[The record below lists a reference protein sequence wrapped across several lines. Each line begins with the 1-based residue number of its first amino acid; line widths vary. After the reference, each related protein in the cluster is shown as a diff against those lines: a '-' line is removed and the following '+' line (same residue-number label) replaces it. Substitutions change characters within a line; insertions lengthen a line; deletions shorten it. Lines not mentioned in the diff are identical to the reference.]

1 MENNQQSEPI
11 VQPKIQSESEPSPQT
26 QSMLSNFAM
35 TPQNIIIMV
44 LSVLLILSFLGI
56 NLLDILSNII
66 KLIIRIFSPLVT
78 ELLSIL
84 GYTTGSI
91 LNKSA
96 DVVSDV
102 GKTAIDVGEGAIQ
115 SVGDLLIKAS
125 KKGVEPDA
133 QNQLDSVL
141 SIDNQPNNELM
152 DDAESPIQKPISS
165 NKAGWCLVGEFDNRR
180 SCIQVNEYDKCM
192 SGQIFPNREQC
203 LKIN

>member
-1 MENNQQSEPI
+1 MDNNQQSEP
-11 VQPKIQSESEPSPQT
+11 VAQPNMQT
-26 QSMLSNFAM
+26 QPESQSQPMMSNFSM

-44 LSVLLILSFLGI
+44 LSILLVLSFLGI

-96 DVVSDV
+96 DVASDV

-125 KKGVEPDA
+125 KKGVDPDA

-141 SIDNQPNNELM
+141 SVDDQPNNALM
-152 DDAESPIQKPISS
+152 DSAESPIQKPISS

>member
-1 MENNQQSEPI
+1 MDNNQQSEPI
-11 VQPKIQSESEPSPQT
+11 AQPQSDIQPMS
-26 QSMLSNFAM
+26 SNFVM

-44 LSVLLILSFLGI
+44 LSILLVLSFLGI

-96 DVVSDV
+96 DVASDV

-125 KKGVEPDA
+125 KKGVDPDA
-133 QNQLDSVL
+133 QNQLDRVL
-141 SIDNQPNNELM
+141 SVDNQPNNALM
-152 DDAESPIQKPISS
+152 DNAESPIQKPISS

>member
-1 MENNQQSEPI
+1 MDNNQQSEPI
-11 VQPKIQSESEPSPQT
+11 AQPQSVIQPMS
-26 QSMLSNFAM
+26 SNFVM

-44 LSVLLILSFLGI
+44 LSILLVLSFLGI

-96 DVVSDV
+96 DVASDV

-125 KKGVEPDA
+125 KKGVDPDA

-141 SIDNQPNNELM
+141 SVHDQPNNALM
-152 DDAESPIQKPISS
+152 DNAESPIQKPISS

>member
-1 MENNQQSEPI
+1 M
-11 VQPKIQSESEPSPQT
+11 QT
-26 QSMLSNFAM
+26 QPESQSQPMMSNFSM

-44 LSVLLILSFLGI
+44 LSILLVLSFLGI

-96 DVVSDV
+96 DVASDV

-115 SVGDLLIKAS
+115 SVGD
-125 KKGVEPDA
+125 A

-141 SIDNQPNNELM
+141 SVDDQPNNALM
-152 DDAESPIQKPISS
+152 DSAESPIQKPISS

>member
-1 MENNQQSEPI
+1 MDNNQQSEPI
-11 VQPKIQSESEPSPQT
+11 EQPQSNIQPMS
-26 QSMLSNFAM
+26 SNFVM

-44 LSVLLILSFLGI
+44 LSILLVLSFLGI

-96 DVVSDV
+96 DVASDV

-125 KKGVEPDA
+125 KKGVDPDA

-141 SIDNQPNNELM
+141 SVDNQPNNALM
-152 DDAESPIQKPISS
+152 DNAESPIQKPISS

>member
-1 MENNQQSEPI
+1 MDNNQQSEPI
-11 VQPKIQSESEPSPQT
+11 AQPQSNIQPMS
-26 QSMLSNFAM
+26 SNFVM
-35 TPQNIIIMV
+35 TPQNIIILV
-44 LSVLLILSFLGI
+44 LSILLVLSFLGI

-96 DVVSDV
+96 DVASDV

-125 KKGVEPDA
+125 KKGVNPDA

-141 SIDNQPNNELM
+141 SVDNQPNNALM
-152 DDAESPIQKPISS
+152 DNAESPIQKPISS
-165 NKAGWCLVGEFDNRR
+165 NKAGWCLAGEFDNRR

>member
-1 MENNQQSEPI
+1 MGIYMDNNNQQSEPI
-11 VQPKIQSESEPSPQT
+11 SQPQPMS
-26 QSMLSNFAM
+26 SNFAM

-66 KLIIRIFSPLVT
+66 KLIIKIFSPLIT

-84 GYTTGSI
+84 GYTSGSI
-91 LNKSA
+91 INKTA
-96 DVVSDV
+96 DVAADV
-102 GKTAIDVGEGAIQ
+102 GKGAIDIGEGAIQ
-115 SVGDLLIKAS
+115 GVGDLSIKAS
-125 KKGVEPDA
+125 RKGVDSEA
-133 QNQLDSVL
+133 ANQLDSVL
-141 SIDNQPNNELM
+141 SIDDKNANNLV
-152 DDAESPIQKPISS
+152 DDPEDPIQKPISS
-165 NKAGWCLVGEFDNRR
+165 SKAGWCLVGEFDNRR

>member
-1 MENNQQSEPI
+1 MDNNQQSEPI
-11 VQPKIQSESEPSPQT
+11 AQPQPNIQPMS
-26 QSMLSNFAM
+26 SNFVM

-44 LSVLLILSFLGI
+44 LSILLVLSFLGI

-96 DVVSDV
+96 DVASDV

-125 KKGVEPDA
+125 KKGVDPDA

-141 SIDNQPNNELM
+141 SVDNQPDNALM
-152 DDAESPIQKPISS
+152 DNAESPIQKPISS

>member
-1 MENNQQSEPI
+1 MDNNQQSEPI
-11 VQPKIQSESEPSPQT
+11 AQPQSNIQPMS
-26 QSMLSNFAM
+26 SNFVM

-44 LSVLLILSFLGI
+44 LSILLVLSFLGI

-96 DVVSDV
+96 DVASDV

-125 KKGVEPDA
+125 KKGVDPDA

-141 SIDNQPNNELM
+141 SVDNQPNNALM
-152 DDAESPIQKPISS
+152 DNAESPIQKPISS